1 MEDEDGGF
9 VVVFSQSEIKFW
21 TDNGSI
27 IERNGEKY
35 WNGAK
40 VIENRYLGTGEKV

>member
-1 MEDEDGGF
+1 MGLEGYF
-9 VVVFSQSEIKFW
+9 VVFSQAEIKFW
-21 TDNGSI
+21 REQGMIVDKEDGM
-27 IERNGEKY
+27 Y